1 MSLCLRAKQIG
12 YLGKVFA
19 IIFFCIGPALPMDI
33 SKWANDEDVLSQVL
47 NRASQYCETLKG
59 SVLDFVCVEKI
70 KEKINHGKDH
80 EDYRSK
86 MFRTMGG
93 MMSKTKRA
101 KISRTKT
108 NSYVYD
114 YQLIKKGAQTYEKR
128 TLLEENGKNTREEH
142 ARLKLETFRHR
153 FVVLGPV
160 GLLSKEWQK
169 HHEFEIIANKRF
181 QGKKTWVIQAMPK
194 NPDEINHLYGKI
206 WVDETDFSILK
217 IEWDVK
223 SVENYDK
230 IIDFARKINAEPRI
244 TMISAYGIEKNGIR
258 FPSKYSIR
266 EAYQTRGGGVF
277 VRSDI
282 EVTYEEYKFFTVETT
297 VKYRTNPNPREKS
310 AVNMQ

>member
-12 YLGKVFA
+12 YLGAVFA
-19 IIFFCIGPALPMDI
+19 IIFFCGGFSFSIDLLETKQEP
-33 SKWANDEDVLSQVL
+33 DVLNRVL

-93 MMSKTKRA
+93 MMSRTKRA
-101 KISRTKT
+101 KISSTKT

-128 TLLEENGKNTREEH
+128 ILLEENGKKKQEEH
-142 ARLKLETFRHR
+142 SQLKLETFRHR

-169 HHEFEIIANKRF
+169 HHEFEIVANKKF

-194 NPDEINHLYGKI
+194 NPDETNHLYGRI

-223 SVENYDK
+223 SVENYEK
-230 IIDFARKINAEPRI
+230 IIDFSKRINAEPRI
-244 TMISAYGIEKNGIR
+244 TMISEYRIEKNGIR

-266 EAYQTRGGGVF
+266 EAYQSRSGGVF

-282 EVTYEEYKFFTVETT
+282 DVTYEEYKFFTVETT
-297 VKYRTNPNPREKS
+297 VKYGVIPNCRKELS
-310 AVNMQ
+310 VNK